1 MGPAGI
7 PPGQSAGALQRLA
20 RELELRR
27 NREATAE
34 RAERRHFEAMGLDY
48 GAVQAARAAEAR
60 KALQRAMDAR
70 RMPEQLVIPGIDP
83 RLMSLLT
90 ALRYRGNPSP
100 AEAMAA
106 GVVGLR
112 GFQRLPEPVGDQ
124 LEIDF
129 SVRPGQG
136 NRIVAFSRPAPGP
149 APGPTPLRAR
159 AAGSVLMDALLPLAL
174 GSGLGLG
181 ITAEVRDPDGSQ
193 F

>member
-1 MGPAGI
+1 MAPAGI
-7 PPGQSAGALQRLA
+7 SPGQSAGALQRLA
-20 RELELRR
+20 RDLELRR
-27 NREATAE
+27 NREAAAE

-60 KALQRAMDAR
+60 KDLQRAMDAR
-70 RMPEQLVIPGIDP
+70 RVPEQLVIPGIDP

-129 SVRPGQG
+129 SARPGQG
-136 NRIVAFSRPAPGP
+136 NRIVAFSRPT
-149 APGPTPLRAR
+149 PGPTPPRAR
-159 AAGSVLMDALLPLAL
+159 MAGSILADVLLPLGL

-181 ITAEVRDPDGSQ
+181 ITAEARDPDGSQ